1 MPPRVSRVT
10 SSSCGR
16 ENSGASPHNHTNAA
30 GTPNE
35 NRLHR
40 NASGSAKSA
49 LLQQQRRLNYFWAI
63 VRLENGD
70 YAALVLF
77 FNELLHFRR
86 RNGCLEFLELGLCFI
101 TVANDYNV
109 AEG

>member
-1 MPPRVSRVT
+1 MPPRVSRVA
-10 SSSCGR
+10 SPSCDR
-16 ENSGASPHNHTNAA
+16 ASSGASPHNHTNAA
-30 GTPNE
+30 GTHNE

-40 NASGSAKSA
+40 NASGPEKSA

-63 VRLENGD
+63 VRLENRD
-70 YAALVLF
+70 HAALVLF